1 MKPIRVLVV
10 DDSAAARALIR
21 ALLESAPEV
30 GLQICGEAAN
40 GREALELTLRLQPDI
55 ITLDLN
61 MPEMDGLTAIEEI
74 MAVRA
79 TPILVLSDQADS
91 RNAMSAVAR
100 GALEATAKPTLD
112 DDGVLA
118 RRLRMLA
125 GVPVIRHIRRQSYTV
140 NTTDSVPASAPAPA
154 AVPVSSSSSSSSFAP
169 ALSHTRI
176 IVIASSTGGPQ
187 ALAAL
192 LPQLPA
198 NFAAPVLIAQHLS
211 VGFAAAMASWLDDLC
226 ALKVMVA
233 ADGQSPQPGHIYL
246 ADPVG
251 HLLLNAERRL
261 QYVTPESRDIYHPS
275 CDRLL
280 SSVAV
285 SYRRQALGVI
295 LTGMGRD
302 GVRGLLD
309 LRAAGGHTLAQD
321 EASSLIFGMNRE
333 AILAGAIEQIRPL
346 DEIAEVLCRFV
357 GQAA

>member
-10 DDSAAARALIR
+10 DDSGSARALIR
-21 ALLESAPEV
+21 ALLESEPAS
-30 GLQICGEAAN
+30 GLHVCGEAAN
-40 GREALELTLRLQPDI
+40 GREALELTLALQPDI
-55 ITLDLN
+55 ITLDLQ

-74 MAVRA
+74 MATRA
-79 TPILVLSDQADS
+79 TPILVLSDLADS

-112 DDGVLA
+112 DDGALA

-125 GVPVIRHIRRQSYTV
+125 GVPVIRHIRRQSSGTALIAPSGLEPPSTSTAPTV
-140 NTTDSVPASAPAPA
+140 SERADGQE
-154 AVPVSSSSSSSSFAP
+154 
-169 ALSHTRI
+169 TRL

-198 NFAAPVLIAQHLS
+198 TLAAPVLIAQHLS
-211 VGFAAAMASWLDDLC
+211 VGFAEAMAGWLNDLC
-226 ALKVMVA
+226 PLRVMVA
-233 ADGQSPQPGHIYL
+233 QAGERPRAGHVYL
-246 ADPVG
+246 ADPAR
-251 HLLLNAERRL
+251 HLILTADRRL
-261 QYVTPESRDIYHPS
+261 GYVEPEERDIYHPS

-280 SSVAV
+280 SSAAAC
-285 SYRRQALGVI
+285 YGRQALGVI

-309 LRAAGGHTLAQD
+309 LRAGGGQTLAQD

-333 AILAGAIEQIRPL
+333 AMLAGAIQQVLPL
-346 DEIAEVLCRFV
+346 SEIAGALCRFG
-357 GQAA
+357 GQTP